1 MTEKSMENGRE
12 MGLMETNM
20 IDRWG
25 TDLQKPF
32 MYVIYFAPFSSP
44 MKFKMYCEI
53 LGTCKSQSDSCCM
66 QNSNRHKLKNYDN
79 LCSIAKA
86 AFLAVFENFRID
98 WPLLTQRQRKLDEFI
113 ELVVDCDFSNC
124 FPTTSVKCGKIFT
137 TFLLLLYSK

>member
-1 MTEKSMENGRE
+1 MENGRE

-25 TDLQKPF
+25 TDLQ
-32 MYVIYFAPFSSP
+32 
-44 MKFKMYCEI
+44 I

-79 LCSIAKA
+79 LCWIAKA

-98 WPLLTQRQRKLDEFI
+98 
-113 ELVVDCDFSNC
+113 
-124 FPTTSVKCGKIFT
+124 
-137 TFLLLLYSK
+137 